1 MCDTIYN
8 KLYLELYNEWFD
20 KKNKVNWFKKDIK
33 QDIYLSNK
41 YIINNIILFDINDII
56 NNINSKESAVGAVLL
71 YDQIP
76 RHYYRINNAINLEY
90 YTKFASLISVYILD
104 NLDKYKLSSYEICF
118 IYLPYRHLNNLEKF
132 NDIIKNII
140 ELYTI
145 ADNVDKNIYKK
156 FIIASINKIYKIK
169 NKISIE
175 NFSNYKVPLYN
186 DWNVF
191 SNILFNIPDT
201 YNFNINKN
209 ENIVKAFKREL
220 GYIKN
225 ENIIVSLS
233 GGVDSNVTLFLI
245 KHFNINN
252 NNIIAVHI
260 NYNNRDCCNKEL
272 EFIKTYCDILNVR
285 LIYRTIDEISRLH
298 CHNNGLRD
306 IYENLTRNIR
316 YDMYKQVCN
325 LYDSNSI
332 VMLGHNK
339 DDCFENI
346 LTNINL
352 KKNYNNLSGMCRLS
366 EVDDIIF
373 WRPLLDVDKK
383 TITDY
388 AFNSKIPY
396 LEDST
401 PKWSNRGKIRDNI
414 RPILEQ
420 FDKNIISSFFE
431 LNTIMNNNSQLID
444 NYIIPNIIVNFNY
457 LKNENKIEGLFNK
470 EALIITSN
478 IWIKILLKEPFY
490 NFIKLG
496 NKTISY
502 KSVYE
507 FSDALKNFIINF
519 EKKQVNSIKKFV
531 LKPTISINISKTIN
545 NLIKIS
551 FINNKL

>member
-41 YIINNIILFDINDII
+41 YILNNMILFDIKDII

-76 RHYYRINNAINLEY
+76 RHYYRINNTINLEY
-90 YTKFASLISVYILD
+90 YTKLASLISDYILD
-104 NLDKYKLSSYEICF
+104 NLEKYKLSSYEICF

-175 NFSNYKVPLYN
+175 NFSNYKAPLYN

-209 ENIVKAFKREL
+209 ENIVKTFKREL

-233 GGVDSNVTLFLI
+233 GGVDSNVALFLI

-272 EFIKTYCDILNVR
+272 EFIKTYCDILNVK
-285 LIYRTIDEISRLH
+285 LIYRTIDEIGRLD

-325 LYDSNSI
+325 LYDSNSV

-470 EALIITSN
+470 EALIINSN

-519 EKKQVNSIKKFV
+519 EKKQVNSIKKFI

-545 NLIKIS
+545 NLVKIS
-551 FINNKL
+551 FINYN

>member
-41 YIINNIILFDINDII
+41 YILNNMILFDIKDII

-76 RHYYRINNAINLEY
+76 RHYYRINNTINLEY
-90 YTKFASLISVYILD
+90 YTKLASLISDYILD
-104 NLDKYKLSSYEICF
+104 NLEKYKLSSYEICF
-118 IYLPYRHLNNLEKF
+118 IYLPYIHLNNLEKF

-175 NFSNYKVPLYN
+175 NFSNYKAPLYN

-209 ENIVKAFKREL
+209 ENIVKTFKREL

-233 GGVDSNVTLFLI
+233 GGVDSNVALFLI

-272 EFIKTYCDILNVR
+272 EFIKTYCDILNVK
-285 LIYRTIDEISRLH
+285 LIYRTIDEIGRLD

-325 LYDSNSI
+325 LYDSNSV

-470 EALIITSN
+470 EALIINSN

-519 EKKQVNSIKKFV
+519 EKKQVNSIKKFI

-545 NLIKIS
+545 NLVKIS
-551 FINNKL
+551 FINYN

>member
-41 YIINNIILFDINDII
+41 YILNNIILFDINDIL
-56 NNINSKESAVGAVLL
+56 NNINSKESAVGAVIL

-76 RHYYRINNAINLEY
+76 RHYYRINNTINLEY
-90 YTKFASLISVYILD
+90 YTKFASLISDYILD

-140 ELYTI
+140 QLYTI

-285 LIYRTIDEISRLH
+285 LIYRTIDEISRLD